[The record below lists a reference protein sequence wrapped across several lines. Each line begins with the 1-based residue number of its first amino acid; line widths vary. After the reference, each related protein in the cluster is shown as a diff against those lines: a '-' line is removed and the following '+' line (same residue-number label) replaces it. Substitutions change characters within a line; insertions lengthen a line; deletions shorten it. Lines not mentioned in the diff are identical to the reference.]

1 MKIFLKYLLFCL
13 PHHALTY
20 LIGSFMKFEFSKY
33 AIKAYARIYGIDT
46 SNIEKSIHE
55 FRNLNEF
62 FTRKLKRHTRQV
74 DRHIDSFVSPADGMV
89 TQIGQ
94 IVNGTLIQ
102 AKGDSYTVEGL
113 LNDQEK
119 ALAFQ
124 NGSFMTI
131 YLSPKDY
138 HRIHAPIDG
147 SITEYSYIP
156 GRLYPVNKLGVSSI
170 KGIFTKNERVATY
183 LNTGS
188 GQVAIVKIG
197 ALIVGSVQLAYQ
209 QEVERSHKGKPIK
222 KVLKSMLPID
232 KADEIGHFEFGSTV
246 ILLFEENQITLESS
260 LKPGAAIKM
269 GQTLG
274 YRVKRLERKVN

>member
-20 LIGSFMKFEFSKY
+20 LIGSFMKFGFSKY

-46 SNIEKSIHE
+46 SNLEKSIHE

-62 FTRKLKRHTRQV
+62 FTRKLERHTRPV

-89 TQIGQ
+89 TQMGQ
-94 IVNGTLIQ
+94 IENGTLIQ

-119 ALAFQ
+119 AIAFQ

-156 GRLYPVNKLGVSSI
+156 GRLYPVNKLGVNSI

-209 QEVERSHKGKPIK
+209 QEVEQIHKRKPMK

-260 LKPGAAIKM
+260 LKPGSAIKM

-274 YRVKRLERKVN
+274 YRVKRLERKIN

>member
-20 LIGSFMKFEFSKY
+20 LIGSFMKSGISKY
-33 AIKAYARIYGIDT
+33 AINTYARIYGIDM
-46 SNIEKSIHE
+46 SNVEKPIHE
-55 FRNLNEF
+55 FKNLNEF
-62 FTRKLKRHTRQV
+62 FKRKIKLHVRPV
-74 DRHIDSFVSPADGMV
+74 DRHIDSFVSPADGTV
-89 TQIGQ
+89 TQTGQ
-94 IVNGTLIQ
+94 IENGTLIQ
-102 AKGDSYTVEGL
+102 AKGESYTVEGL

-119 ALAFQ
+119 ALGFQ

-138 HRIHAPIDG
+138 HRVHAPIDG
-147 SITEYSYIP
+147 SITDYSYIP
-156 GRLYPVNKLGVSSI
+156 GRLYPVNKLGVNSI

-209 QEVERSHKGKPIK
+209 QQVERSHKGKPLK
-222 KVLKSMLPID
+222 KAFKSMIPID

-246 ILLFEENQITLESS
+246 TLLFEENQISLESS
-260 LKPGAAIKM
+260 LKAGSTIKM

-274 YRVKRLERKVN
+274 YRVKRLERKIN